1 MTEKDQTITCISSCP
16 PSPPNN
22 TYAMAHC
29 AEPDHFICSDGSSG
43 FQVCNNFCCNDEWF
57 TNQFP
62 FDFCAQNK
70 YPPISSYPFL
80 IVFFSQTNVTFVLS
94 NIQALMAKGND
105 GLWASFLPAS
115 RGKTPQDLENLDFLR
130 VKNLYRPHN
139 MGQATQFVWM
149 EMQNMLTM
157 YKKQGK

>member
-1 MTEKDQTITCISSCP
+1 MHIFLSP
-16 PSPPNN
+16 FPPNN

-130 VKNLYRPHN
+130 MKKNILYKAYQKYFFR
-139 MGQATQFVWM
+139 QITTFIKVCVTFVLGFTPF
-149 EMQNMLTM
+149 N
-157 YKKQGK
+157 